1 MATPQ
6 AAKSVN
12 EWPVIE
18 GSFVM
23 CKTSRGLPQFI
34 STFTLPGIWKGHKM
48 LKKGE
53 FSLSEAEYWWYI
65 FVLNNV
71 VGFGL
76 SEMQGK
82 FGKYFV
88 CNRSKGRIATFLFNI
103 NGAFNYGGLHIP
115 FPIKKDNIE
124 VLMTEVLRLKNEI
137 FYWSL

>member
-1 MATPQ
+1 
-6 AAKSVN
+6 
-12 EWPVIE
+12 
-18 GSFVM
+18 
-23 CKTSRGLPQFI
+23 
-34 STFTLPGIWKGHKM
+34 M

-88 CNRSKGRIATFLFNI
+88 CVTDLGVILQ
-103 NGAFNYGGLHIP
+103 P
-115 FPIKKDNIE
+115 FSLILMEPLTITSPLSYQKKTI
-124 VLMTEVLRLKNEI
+124 
-137 FYWSL
+137 